1 LQTKLHKMNIKG
13 KIKSVGQTEQKS
25 DKFAVRTF
33 VLEIEGKYPEVIEF
47 QLINNNTFIIDPY
60 KVGDEIDVQFNLKGR
75 EHNGRVYNSLQAWK
89 IEGESKSSNNETV
102 PTETTPQTT
111 DQNKEDG
118 DLPF

>member
-1 LQTKLHKMNIKG
+1 MNIKG

-47 QLINNNTFIIDPY
+47 QLINNNTFIIDTY
-60 KVGDEIDVQFNLKGR
+60 KIGDEIDVQFNLKGR

-89 IEGESKSSNNETV
+89 IEGESNPNNNETA
-102 PTETTPQTT
+102 TQENAPQTT
-111 DQNKEDG
+111 SPNKDES

>member
-1 LQTKLHKMNIKG
+1 MNIKG

-47 QLINNNTFIIDPY
+47 QLINNNTFIIDTY
-60 KVGDEIDVQFNLKGR
+60 KVGDEVDVNFNLKGR

-89 IEGESKSSNNETV
+89 IEGEPKLSNNETA
-102 PTETTPQTT
+102 PTETTPKTT
-111 DQNKEDG
+111 NQDKEDG

>member
-1 LQTKLHKMNIKG
+1 MNIKG

-33 VLEIEGKYPEVIEF
+33 VLEIEGKYPEIIEF
-47 QLINNNTFIIDPY
+47 QLINNNTFIIDTH
-60 KVGDEIDVQFNLKGR
+60 KVGDEIDVYFNLKGR

-89 IEGESKSSNNETV
+89 IEGESKLNNNESA
-102 PTETTPQTT
+102 PTENAPQTT
-111 DQNKEDG
+111 NQNKDEN

>member
-1 LQTKLHKMNIKG
+1 MNIKG

-33 VLEIEGKYPEVIEF
+33 VIEIEGKYSEVIEF
-47 QLINNNTFIIDPY
+47 QLINNNTFIIDTH
-60 KVGDEIDVQFNLKGR
+60 KVGDAVDVHYNLRGR

-89 IEGESKSSNNETV
+89 IEGEPKSSNNETA
-102 PTETTPQTT
+102 PTETTPQATN
-111 DQNKEDG
+111 QNEEDG